1 MKASSQ
7 RIVVVSYGPT
17 SLGARSGDDADAPV
31 PTLRH
36 ELEMTRPALL
46 YSDSVSLVS
55 TMYQVNRDFFDAYGD
70 IEDQPEKLVTVTE
83 TLFPPIALLTPGWDE
98 VAALRDLAV
107 HPNTPRRKRRKAQAE
122 LRKILAE
129 FQAGQVFRMF
139 DRQAFGLLEQ
149 AQADGVLSI
158 EGLPGVDMASVGR
171 MVGHLLVTLI
181 RAALG
186 GVVPPDSL
194 DDLVKLARGATK
206 RLIEVVED
214 AHSYPILDAGARSVL
229 GSNRPPNDF
238 SPSAR
243 ARSRV
248 GGLASHVMG
257 HLPVLDYDLRD
268 LAEIRASLSEQIGA
282 FQLAIGEL
290 STEISSAQWDLEFEK
305 EVANLYQTRI
315 VPRVNDLSAKLDD
328 YRVHG
333 KRRARRK
340 AATGAASGGLNVF
353 VGVAAT
359 ANLVQDWVDATLVA
373 LAGLPPALA
382 FVGAKLVRDV
392 QEEIN
397 AELRQLQ
404 SNRFYY
410 LAAAEEQLAAWPGDG
425 RRGQA

>member
-1 MKASSQ
+1 
-7 RIVVVSYGPT
+7 
-17 SLGARSGDDADAPV
+17 
-31 PTLRH
+31 
-36 ELEMTRPALL
+36 MTRPALL

-55 TMYQVNRDFFDAYGD
+55 TMYQVNRDFFAAYGD

-98 VAALRDLAV
+98 VAALRDRAA
-107 HPNTPRRKRRKAQAE
+107 HPNTSRRKRRKAQAE
-122 LRKILAE
+122 LRKLLVT
-129 FQAGQVFRMF
+129 FQAGEVFRMF
-139 DRQAFGLLEQ
+139 DRQTFGLLQQ

-171 MVGHLLVTLI
+171 MVGHMIGAFV
-181 RAALG
+181 RAAFG
-186 GVVPPDSL
+186 GEVPPDSF
-194 DDLVKLARGATK
+194 DDLLKLTRGATK

-214 AHSYPILDAGARSVL
+214 AHSYPILDAGARSVV

-257 HLPVLDYDLRD
+257 NLPVLDYDLRD
-268 LAEIRASLSEQIGA
+268 LAEIRASLSEQLGA

-305 EVANLYQTRI
+305 EVANLYQSRI
-315 VPRVNDLSAKLDD
+315 GPRVRDLGAKLDE

-340 AATGAASGGLNVF
+340 AATDAASGGLNVF

-359 ANLVQDWVDATLVA
+359 ASLVQDWVDAAIVA

-382 FVGAKLVRDV
+382 FVGTKLVRDV
-392 QEEIN
+392 QEEMN
-397 AELRQLQ
+397 AELRRMQ

-410 LAAAEEQLAAWPGDG
+410 LAAAEEQLVAWGGDAS
-425 RRGQA
+425 R